1 MSALRLTVPAVKQY
15 LLSSKWRDVFTKGRA
30 VVLLRSAPHWDGPA
44 DVDLGGGRKIRVVAA
59 VSVLA
64 VHELVL
70 DHLAGHDG
78 PAVLV
83 VLTDQEPSD
92 LDQAI
97 LARTHRYRIHAVD
110 GWEVVRDKFGASDV
124 DSRLRALP
132 WTAEALLDATPP
144 EGWPQV
150 PGGVLSSR
158 TALSLLAQ
166 RRLRLGRYAPADE
179 PADATGIDV
188 HALLRWSLRDG
199 APETLLS
206 LRAPERDGV
215 AAFLG
220 EDDQAGTAARALLA
234 LVAAGH
240 GADAVPFGL
249 VCAALWRHAPQ
260 DAGALRAQGRA
271 ERWFGEAP
279 PASGAAFDELVGT
292 FGRACEEFVVS
303 LRAEERGAVLHRAE
317 ALTRQFAAE
326 TAAQHSPV
334 LDEGLAARFATLG
347 AALGTL
353 DAVRAD
359 AALRDL
365 ADHRRADEPG
375 TRARIGR
382 AAMAVRLVRWLGT
395 EPSAEVETVAAG
407 IERHIAETGWV
418 DRALAHLGDPELR
431 AACDRIAGRVR
442 ERRTALDRSFAGVL
456 AAGPGAALTA
466 GTFPDRVVRPL
477 VTGRSARRVLLVRLT
492 GTDAASAAELADELL
507 SEWAEFDPVP
517 DASAPRRR
525 GLLAGDEAPDRLGEP
540 VDASA
545 LAAALDD
552 PERPVVIVRDEGR
565 LDGLAR
571 LLRAAA
577 DRDLAVLLTGDPAPP
592 DGLAGAAVPVLAFLP
607 FGADPPK
614 GWRELGDQRPAWW
627 RDEAPAA
634 PPPARSRR
642 RSRSVPPPGAAAL
655 FDVAAP
661 DPVDALLAS
670 EIFTGQLELVASR
683 KPPLAKFRTA
693 VQALLDDGTLPVTA
707 LAQRI
712 GLPASRAAGFAAILA
727 QVLNYDG
734 AQVLERLPDGRTVRL
749 NRALL
754 REQFEL

>member
-15 LLSSKWRDVFTKGRA
+15 LLSSKRRTVFADGKRE
-30 VVLLRSAPHWDGPA
+30 VVLLRSAPQWDGPA
-44 DVDLGGGRKIRVVAA
+44 DVDLGGGRRIRVVAA

-64 VHELVL
+64 IHELVL
-70 DHLAGHDG
+70 DHLAGQDG

-110 GWEVVRDKFGASDV
+110 GWKVVQDKFGASAV
-124 DSRLRALP
+124 DPRLRALP
-132 WTAEALLDATPP
+132 WAAEALLDATPP

-199 APETLLS
+199 APATLLS
-206 LRAPERDGV
+206 LRAPERDGLT
-215 AAFLG
+215 AFLG

-240 GADAVPFGL
+240 GPDAVPFGL
-249 VCAALWRHAPQ
+249 VCAALWRHAPL
-260 DAGALRAQGRA
+260 DAGTLRAQGRA
-271 ERWFGEAP
+271 ERWFGDEP
-279 PASGAAFDELVGT
+279 PASGTAFDELVGA

-303 LRAEERGAVLHRAE
+303 VRDGTVLRRA
-317 ALTRQFAAE
+317 ATLTRQFAAE
-326 TAAQHSPV
+326 TAARHSPV

-347 AALGTL
+347 AALKTL
-353 DAVRAD
+353 DAMRSD

-375 TRARIGR
+375 AKPRIGR

-395 EPSAEVETVAAG
+395 EPSADIPTVGAG
-407 IERHIAETGWV
+407 IERHITETGWV
-418 DRALAHLGDPELR
+418 DRALTHLTVGDPELQ
-431 AACDRIAGRVR
+431 AAYDRIAGRVR
-442 ERRTALDRSFAGVL
+442 ERRTAIDRSFAL
-456 AAGPGAALTA
+456 AIAAGPGPALTA

-477 VTGRSARRVLLVRLT
+477 TTGRSARRVLLVLLT
-492 GTDAASAAELADELL
+492 GTDAASAAEAADELRR
-507 SEWAEFDPVP
+507 EWAEFDPVP
-517 DASAPRRR
+517 NSSGSTPRRR
-525 GLLAGDEAPDRLGEP
+525 GMWADGTPHLPEP
-540 VDASA
+540 VGD

-552 PERPVVIVRDEGR
+552 PERPVVVVRDEGR
-565 LDGLAR
+565 LDGLAA

-577 DRDLAVLLTGDPAPP
+577 DRDRAVLLTGAPAAPP

-627 RDEAPAA
+627 RDEAP
-634 PPPARSRR
+634 PPPARPRSRR
-642 RSRSVPPPGAAAL
+642 RPVPPPGAAPL

-670 EIFTGQLELVASR
+670 EIFTGQLELVAR
-683 KPPLAKFRTA
+683 KPSLAKFRTA

-712 GLPASRAAGFAAILA
+712 GLPASRAPGFAAILA